1 MSTIAVSEKIIS
13 FVSEL
18 DKPKNDFQKSAVEQ
32 LMELDFPTT
41 KNEYWKY
48 TRVTKI
54 TKSKFKSPTSVPQTN
69 LESIVQ
75 NVVSSKN
82 YLIIENG
89 IMRNDLSQFNTTD
102 FKIDVIKAKDVDIN
116 NLSFTRPNDIFTM
129 LNTAYFEELISITAL
144 AKNKTEE
151 VLQLIFI
158 GTGDGIIANPRIVI
172 KAENYSETKV
182 YSSFISVGKNNFTN
196 VVSHFNVDDSAKL
209 TYDKIQNE
217 GNENYHISTEEIS
230 QEKNS
235 YFKINTAALS
245 SAIVRN
251 NINIA
256 VKGENCESHMNGLI
270 ITKENQLIDNH
281 TFVDHRVP
289 NCFSNENYKYVL
301 DGKSTGVFNGRVIV
315 QKDAQKINAY
325 QKNSNIL
332 LSDFAQINSKPEL
345 EIYADDVKCSHG
357 STTGQLDDN
366 ALFYL
371 QARGISKTKAKKL
384 LVSAF
389 IDEVIAEFGD
399 ETTQAKI
406 NSILVDQHGW
416 E

>member
-1 MSTIAVSEKIIS
+1 MSTIAVSEKMMA
-13 FVSEL
+13 FVATLE
-18 DKPKNDFQKSAVEQ
+18 KPKTDFQKAAKEQ
-32 LMELDFPTT
+32 LLQLDFPTT

-48 TRVTKI
+48 TRV
-54 TKSKFKSPTSVPQTN
+54 SKLANGQFKSPDQSTQTN
-69 LESIVQ
+69 LTKALESVIACE
-75 NVVSSKN
+75 N
-82 YLIIENG
+82 YLVIENG
-89 IMRNDLSQFNTTD
+89 IVRKDLSQFSNSD
-102 FKIDVIKAKDVDIN
+102 FKIEVIKAVDANVSDLNYARRDDVFS
-116 NLSFTRPNDIFTM
+116 L
-129 LNTAYFEELISITAL
+129 LNTAYFDELISITAT
-144 AKNKTEE
+144 AKKKIET

-158 GTGDGIIANPRIVI
+158 GTGEGVFSNSKLII
-172 KAENYSETKV
+172 KAQEFAEAKV
-182 YSSFISVGKNNFTN
+182 FSNFISVGKNNFTN
-196 VVSHFNVDDSAKL
+196 VVSHINVADNAKL

-217 GNENYHISTEEIS
+217 GNEIFHISTEEIT
-230 QEKNS
+230 QGKNS
-235 YFKINTAALS
+235 YFKINTATLS
-245 SAIVRN
+245 GAIVRN

-256 VKGENCESHMNGLI
+256 VNGENCESHMNGVV
-270 ITKENQLIDNH
+270 ITKDNQVVDNH
-281 TFVDHRVP
+281 SFVNHKVP

-371 QARGISKTKAKKL
+371 QARGISKAKAKKL

-389 IDEVIAEFGD
+389 IDEVIAEFGA
-399 ETTQAKI
+399 EVAQEKI
-406 NSILVDQHGW
+406 NAILVDQHGW